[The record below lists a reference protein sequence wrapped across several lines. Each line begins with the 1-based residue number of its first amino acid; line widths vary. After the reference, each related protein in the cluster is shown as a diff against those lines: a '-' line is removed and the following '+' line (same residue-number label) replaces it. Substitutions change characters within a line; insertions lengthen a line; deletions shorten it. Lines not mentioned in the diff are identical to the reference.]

1 MHASPLRQRRSDI
14 ERARASSDPRLQEKA
29 VGRTIA
35 ESWQRSRQNTATVDP
50 IEVAEH
56 DAIDRWIAS
65 PINRYA
71 GSALH
76 QLADLV
82 SRENFTSAFIDRNGL
97 VLWCAGSPSVARSA
111 EQSGFLLGSNW
122 SEDAVGTNG
131 PGTAVASGNP
141 VTVFANEHWSSQV
154 HDWVCYA
161 APVRNR
167 FGSIIGALDISTSW
181 RSESGLALATVT
193 AMSSLVERAL
203 WNAPL
208 SNTSIH
214 LTATGHQQCSIYGE
228 PARLSLR
235 QTEIL
240 LILAIQ
246 GEATL
251 SELHDRLHGERRV
264 SPNTT
269 KSEVSGLRRLLGTRA
284 ISSRPYRIE
293 VEVDVDVADLLGA
306 IASGDLETASR
317 RYQGQLLPQSE
328 SPAIVELRHHI
339 DVSFRSAL
347 LRAGSKDQ
355 LLAFQRFHPFDTALL
370 EAAEARQ

>member
-1 MHASPLRQRRSDI
+1 MHASPLRQRR
-14 ERARASSDPRLQEKA
+14 
-29 VGRTIA
+29 
-35 ESWQRSRQNTATVDP
+35 
-50 IEVAEH
+50 
-56 DAIDRWIAS
+56 
-65 PINRYA
+65 
-71 GSALH
+71 
-76 QLADLV
+76 DLV

-97 VLWCAGSPSVARSA
+97 VLWCAGSPSVARTA

-122 SEDAVGTNG
+122 SEDAVGTNA

-193 AMSSLVERAL
+193 AM
-203 WNAPL
+203 
-208 SNTSIH
+208 I
-214 LTATGHQQCSIYGE
+214 
-228 PARLSLR
+228 
-235 QTEIL
+235 
-240 LILAIQ
+240 
-246 GEATL
+246 
-251 SELHDRLHGERRV
+251 
-264 SPNTT
+264 
-269 KSEVSGLRRLLGTRA
+269 
-284 ISSRPYRIE
+284 
-293 VEVDVDVADLLGA
+293 GA